1 MLFSRR
7 QGGAP
12 VLPAVFFRISAR
24 AAAAPD
30 RLKTEKACAAA
41 RFPVLMLFYGAQ
53 NGHGTVV
60 DEAGPLP
67 HRGLLTFQRTGCLL
81 YTSDAADEE
90 DSVDLCCPRII

>member
-41 RFPVLMLFYGAQ
+41 RFPVLMLFYGTQ
-53 NGHGTVV
+53 NGHSTVV

-67 HRGLLTFQRTGCLL
+67 LQYRKAHK
-81 YTSDAADEE
+81 E
-90 DSVDLCCPRII
+90 